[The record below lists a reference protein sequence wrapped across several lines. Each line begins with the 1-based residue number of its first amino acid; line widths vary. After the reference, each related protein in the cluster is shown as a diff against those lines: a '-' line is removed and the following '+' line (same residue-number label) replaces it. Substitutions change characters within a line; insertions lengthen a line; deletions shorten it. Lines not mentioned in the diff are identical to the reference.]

1 MRWLAALLAAVA
13 VSAAETPGI
22 FYSKSLPGSIPPYV
36 EITVGKTG
44 SAVFNDTPA
53 GDDPIRFQL
62 SESETAA
69 IYGLAGKLDYFSRPL
84 ESGLKVAN
92 MGQKTFRFEDGSKKF
107 EARFNYSQDPDAQLL
122 LDWFER
128 INETVGHRINLERSA
143 KFDRL
148 GVDRAMLLLQVSV
161 ERNRIVAGEMLL
173 PVLDRIA
180 GNGGYINRARERAAD
195 IAQIIRAGAAKPK

>member
-1 MRWLAALLAAVA
+1 MRWLAAFLAAVA
-13 VSAAETPGI
+13 VSAAETPKI
-22 FYSKSLPGSIPPYV
+22 FYSKSMPGSVPPYV
-36 EITVGKTG
+36 EITVDKAG
-44 SAVFNDTPA
+44 SAVFNDAPA
-53 GDDPIRFQL
+53 GDDPIRFQMN
-62 SESETAA
+62 ESETAA
-69 IYGLAGKLDYFSRPL
+69 IFGLAEKVGFFSRPL

-92 MGQKTFRFEDGSKKF
+92 MGKKTFRFEDGSKKY
-107 EARFNYSQDPDAQLL
+107 EVQFNYSQDPDAQLL

-128 INETVGHRINLERSA
+128 VSETVGHRVNLERVA

-148 GVDRAMLLLQVSV
+148 GVDRAILLLQVSI

-180 GNGGYINRARERAAD
+180 GNDGYINRAREKAAD